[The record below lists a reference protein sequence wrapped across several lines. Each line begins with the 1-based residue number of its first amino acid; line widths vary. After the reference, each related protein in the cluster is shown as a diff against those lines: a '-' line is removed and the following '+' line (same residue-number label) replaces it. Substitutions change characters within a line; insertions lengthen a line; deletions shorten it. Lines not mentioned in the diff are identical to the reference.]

1 MARRGFSE
9 KNYRGANPL
18 PEVTDAQVLKRAGLD
33 MTEPKDMSPFVLDW
47 IFAPGPDREFVRLN
61 PGDHVVLRQSECPM
75 FREEFKDIGGAVYAV
90 DATDLEV
97 AEEEAKAIDRAMKH
111 YARQGNVRLVDIR
124 KKHGLTREEMEDFK
138 YDHWAYYYNQARADI
153 LKEALKEQ
161 RELIAKL
168 KENQGDTDGE
178 SETGVE

>member
-1 MARRGFSE
+1 
-9 KNYRGANPL
+9 
-18 PEVTDAQVLKRAGLD
+18 
-33 MTEPKDMSPFVLDW
+33 
-47 IFAPGPDREFVRLN
+47 
-61 PGDHVVLRQSECPM
+61 M